1 MPAPHPGLVT
11 VSGRPCPPPGPTD
24 MSEAK
29 HRKKAG
35 AKGAPPEPGR
45 RGEAGQPP
53 EPARGAGGGGGG
65 GGGWA
70 DPRTVLCLLSLGT
83 SLALAWFVFQQ
94 SEKFDN
100 VENKYQLLK
109 LEATEFHS
117 LQSQVD
123 LISEKL
129 ESTESVLQETT
140 SAISLMTQFEQEV
153 SSLHNVINDIKNS
166 EQMLM
171 QRMQTVN
178 MKFKNVTDSWKR
190 NLDDMNA
197 HTGGLKSEA
206 KRMHSHVTG
215 QINLAEQG
223 IKLLTERL
231 KDLEDSTMR
240 NIRTIKRQE
249 EDDLL
254 QVEEQLV
261 SDTKA
266 VEQLEEEQRSLFA
279 REIDLSNKLTDYEPK
294 VEECKT
300 HLPALESA
308 VHSVLKVSQDLIGT
322 EKKMEDLTMKMFN
335 MEDGML
341 KAVSDIMDM
350 QKALEGMQYDNSMLK
365 MQNELH
371 FLKGKVQEFIASSS
385 IREKGILEYDLEN
398 KGIGEQ

>member
-1 MPAPHPGLVT
+1 
-11 VSGRPCPPPGPTD
+11 

-53 EPARGAGGGGGG
+53 EPARGAGG

-109 LEATEFHS
+109 LEAAEFHG

-153 SSLHNVINDIKNS
+153 SGLHSIIHDIKNS
-166 EQMLM
+166 EQVLM
-171 QRMQTVN
+171 QRMQSVN
-178 MKFKNVTDSWKR
+178 VKFKNVTDAWKR

-266 VEQLEEEQRSLFA
+266 VEKLEEEQRSLFA

-335 MEDGML
+335 MEDDML
-341 KAVSDIMDM
+341 KAVSDIIDM